1 MKIVHLGKYY
11 PPDTGGIESVS
22 ASLAR
27 GAAAHGHEVDVVSFG
42 RKSSSVLDAG
52 ARVLRHWVAT
62 TVASQ
67 PLSPGYVIDAIR
79 RGRRADVVHVH
90 VPNMLAAWAAMRMGR
105 RPAMVVHWHSDVID
119 KGLLGRLLG
128 PLEVAL
134 LQRAD
139 AIICT
144 SPPYA
149 QASPILHPF
158 AAKIRV
164 VPIGVPEAD
173 AGKVDEAV
181 VPQELRAWIG
191 SRKLVLCIGRPVPY
205 KGYESLIDAA
215 SSLREDAAIMVVG
228 EGPLTGQLQAR
239 ITHGRLAHRI
249 RLTGRLDDAALTW
262 LRRRADVF
270 CMPSV
275 ERSEAFGVVLIE
287 AMAVGRA
294 LLATDIPGS
303 GVPWVNLH
311 GVSGLNVPPNDP
323 LELAAA
329 IDRLLTDDALRLRLA
344 QGARQRY
351 EQMFTEAE
359 SVRGTLEVYAGL
371 PTRAAA

>member
-1 MKIVHLGKYY
+1 MKIVHFGKYY

-27 GAAAHGHEVDVVSFG
+27 GAATHGHEVDVVSFG
-42 RKSSSVLDAG
+42 RTSSSVLDAG
-52 ARVLRHWVAT
+52 ARVLRHWVAK

-90 VPNMLAAWAAMRMGR
+90 VPNMLAAWAAMRVGR
-105 RPAMVVHWHSDVID
+105 RPAVVVHWHSDVID

-128 PLEVAL
+128 PLEQAL
-134 LQRAD
+134 LRRAD
-139 AIICT
+139 VIICT

-149 QASPILHPF
+149 QASPILQPF

-164 VPIGVPEAD
+164 VPIGVPEAS
-173 AGKVDEAV
+173 GEKTDEAT
-181 VPQELRAWIG
+181 VPHELREWIG
-191 SRKLVLCIGRPVPY
+191 SRKLVLCIGRLVPY

-215 SSLREDAAIMVVG
+215 SQVQEDAAILVVG
-228 EGPLTGQLQAR
+228 GGPLARELQAR
-239 ITHGRLAHRI
+239 IEQGQVGHRI
-249 RLTGRLDDAALTW
+249 RLAGRLDDDALAW
-262 LRRRADVF
+262 LRQRADVF

-287 AMAVGRA
+287 AMAIGRA
-294 LLATDIPGS
+294 VLATDIPGS

-311 GVSGLNVPPNDP
+311 GVSGLNVPPNRP
-323 LELAAA
+323 VELAAA
-329 IDRLLTDDALRLRLA
+329 TDLLLTDDALRARLA

-371 PTRAAA
+371 RTRAAA